1 MTAVLDA
8 SGMLAFLHN
17 EPGAERI
24 RAALAGA
31 LISAVNWSEIVQKS
45 LQRQVDIAGMREELA
60 ETGVGFVPFTAEQAE
75 VAARLWAQTHSRGLS
90 LADRACLALALERGL
105 PVLTADRVWAELGLA
120 LDIRLIR

>member
-1 MTAVLDA
+1 
-8 SGMLAFLHN
+8 MLAFLHD
-17 EPGAERI
+17 EPGAERV

-31 LISAVNWSEIVQKS
+31 LISAVNWSEIVRKS

-60 ETGVGFVPFTAEQAE
+60 ETGVGFVPFTAEQAK

>member
-8 SGMLAFLHN
+8 SGMLAFLHD
-17 EPGAERI
+17 EPGADPV

-31 LISAVNWSEIVQKS
+31 LIVQKS

-75 VAARLWAQTHSRGLS
+75 VAARLWTQTHSRGLS
-90 LADRACLALALERGL
+90 LADRACLALALERGV